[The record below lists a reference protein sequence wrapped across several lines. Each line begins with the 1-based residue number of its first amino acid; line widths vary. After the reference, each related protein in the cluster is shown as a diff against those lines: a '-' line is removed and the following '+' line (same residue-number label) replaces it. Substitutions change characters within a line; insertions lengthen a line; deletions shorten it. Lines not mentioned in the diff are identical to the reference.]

1 MLLQLL
7 HFLLLLSF
15 FFSLCHPLLQPFIP
29 GISHG
34 CQPQGGVNIRAL
46 LFQGVQ
52 PAPVLGGATCLAF
65 TGSAGASARVTSPAL
80 AAMGRVP
87 CVIPHPSSIWSCHL
101 LVRCPLQEP
110 PHKCT
115 EVPRS
120 ARAALSLPRASLNLT
135 PSPQSGI
142 FSRLLASLLTADFAI
157 ASRSAF
163 RLGDSYTLPFSR
175 LVNHGPLFC
184 RTSLLFRLALLLTLG
199 DILPSPLN
207 SWLNLSCLVALYLSD
222 C

>member
-1 MLLQLL
+1 MR
-7 HFLLLLSF
+7 
-15 FFSLCHPLLQPFIP
+15 HPSSWTI
-29 GISHG
+29 G
-34 CQPQGGVNIRAL
+34 
-46 LFQGVQ
+46 
-52 PAPVLGGATCLAF
+52 
-65 TGSAGASARVTSPAL
+65 
-80 AAMGRVP
+80 
-87 CVIPHPSSIWSCHL
+87 HPSSIWSCHL

-175 LVNHGPLFC
+175 LVNHGLLFC

-222 C
+222 CWTWLLGSLRENSHPLVLVVGWDFPAFSSFTSLAVEREKSCLPSQRLVEPLLLLSNFTSLTVDPGSSSHIGRNPILPF